1 MIEKVIKA
9 LTKQD
14 AKALAE
20 CFSEN
25 CTYLDYCPSIN
36 GKPNGF
42 VYGSACI
49 EMFFKKMFISEG
61 HEVAEP
67 VIESDTRATFFGV
80 YSGPYIYA
88 RFNIEELDNDGLI
101 KKAVVHPA

>member
-1 MIEKVIKA
+1 MIEKVMKA
-9 LTKQD
+9 LTEKD
-14 AKALAE
+14 SKALAE

-25 CTYLDYCPSIN
+25 CVYFDYCPSLN
-36 GKPNGF
+36 GKPNSF
-42 VYGSACI
+42 IYGNACM
-49 EMFFKKMFISEG
+49 EMYFKKMFISED

-67 VIESDTRATFFGV
+67 LIESDTRATFFGA

-88 RFNIEELDNDGLI
+88 RLNIEEYDGSGLI